1 MTFFEFFSFF
11 FFTNYKSDFI
21 ELLFYFSN
29 KLNNISAV
37 CNLRLNTRRYCHRCH
52 ASGAIIGQTQSD
64 LVELHGL
71 EDKESRCQ
79 CNSQRFWLR
88 FRRVVSA
95 DRLQSRCHPTPTW
108 QDPEICVRLLPVDS
122 EAERA
127 KAEAVEG
134 VKSRRDKSDKRSYFP
149 QRSPRSAGSDDS
161 DEVTGGN

>member
-1 MTFFEFFSFF
+1 MTFFQFCSSF

-29 KLNNISAV
+29 KLHNVSAV
-37 CNLRLNTRRYCHRCH
+37 CNLRLNTQRYCRRCH
-52 ASGAIIGQTQSD
+52 ASEAIIGQTQSD
-64 LVELHGL
+64 LVELRGL

-88 FRRVVSA
+88 FSRAASA

-108 QDPEICVRLLPVDS
+108 QDPEIWVCPLPVDS

-134 VKSRRDKSDKRSYFP
+134 VKSRLK
-149 QRSPRSAGSDDS
+149 
-161 DEVTGGN
+161 